1 MNMPTEFE
9 MNHMNYDGNRK
20 CTVYIM
26 TMYSSSQLVQAG
38 WTYHGIIVHH
48 L

>member
-20 CTVYIM
+20 CTVYVM
-26 TMYSSSQLVQAG
+26 TVAVQASSFKQDG
-38 WTYHGIIVHH
+38 HITV